1 MSSARSVTISS
12 SDGSVRDRID
22 DVDVPGDAT
31 RLVLRDGD
39 GREHHFGRHSQR
51 EMFAHV
57 ATYLPDG
64 SRDEYFPYWELQE
77 ALDEPFDV
85 VDEPELGP
93 RLAPLAR
100 HAFADMTR
108 TTGTHKGFAF
118 DYEKGWAVRTLR
130 ALHHAAGISM
140 DPEEV
145 EAYALTLGWRVKD
158 ARELGT
164 MTARVQEGK
173 NFMSVGRKMIRR
185 DPDVERRTVEM
196 WRKDT
201 R

>member
-64 SRDEYFPYWELQE
+64 SRDEYFRIGSCKRRSTSPLTSSMSRSSDRASLRWR
-77 ALDEPFDV
+77 
-85 VDEPELGP
+85 GM
-93 RLAPLAR
+93 RL
-100 HAFADMTR
+100 R
-108 TTGTHKGFAF
+108 T
-118 DYEKGWAVRTLR
+118 
-130 ALHHAAGISM
+130 
-140 DPEEV
+140 
-145 EAYALTLGWRVKD
+145 
-158 ARELGT
+158 
-164 MTARVQEGK
+164 
-173 NFMSVGRKMIRR
+173 
-185 DPDVERRTVEM
+185 
-196 WRKDT
+196 
-201 R
+201 